1 MLMSLK
7 LNMNDVV
14 IVKPNEEKLWDYR
27 FVVKSKFK
35 KLRLKK
41 IDHENWKFVKEY
53 FFSDCKRKL
62 KAPLI
67 KTLPLIQ
74 HESYYLIPFVSEK
87 KKFLEN
93 GINFY
98 FKNFI

>member
-1 MLMSLK
+1 MKTGSL
-7 LNMNDVV
+7 L
-14 IVKPNEEKLWDYR
+14 
-27 FVVKSKFK
+27 KS
-35 KLRLKK
+35 
-41 IDHENWKFVKEY
+41 I
-53 FFSDCKRKL
+53 FSDCKRKL
-62 KAPLI
+62 KAPII